1 MQLPIEVQAAGGAGA
16 SAEEKARQKADA
28 RIAKLKAKME
38 TKAEAERQRAEQKI
52 KADAEKQAAAD
63 IQQHAEAEAVQ
74 MPVSSPEMLVER
86 WVKDWAEKNVG
97 GYLSHYDVEFRPEN
111 GKGREG
117 WEAKRRS
124 RIGEAA
130 SIKVHVDNLKIER
143 QDELKATA
151 RFVETIEVGSYKK
164 TSQKQLLLVR
174 RDMDSDW
181 RIREEREE
189 TKAESSR
196 VKAEEIA
203 RLEAEANASKIKNS
217 EKNKAEVSFAY
228 APASKEQFD
237 GVDWSDQKFWLVEMP
252 DMLDRDAVTAAWRNL
267 RARFPKQME
276 NRAILPR
283 RQGVKGGAGEEPV
296 AQYQLFIAN
305 FPEKQVA
312 DELCAMLRVEQ
323 QRCSVVPS
331 QSLAGKDLLNATLA
345 SYKGSSNQ
353 NTQAGSETEA
363 ALLKPEQEAQVT
375 NEEKARQAAEARIAK
390 LKAAQEAKA
399 EMARQKAAQKAK
411 AEAEKQSAA
420 EEKARQEEEARVAKL
435 KAKEEAKAEAEKQDL
450 AESEA
455 AKLKTEQLVQAEA
468 EPARLNA
475 EQEAEEKARQAAE
488 ARIAKLKA
496 EQEAKAETVRQKA
509 AQKAKTEADKQAAA
523 EEKARQATEARVA
536 KLKAKA
542 EAARLKA
549 EQAAKA
555 QTEKQALAE
564 VRAEAARQKA
574 EQQAKVQAEKQAA
587 AEEEKA
593 RQEAEQAAKAQAEKQ
608 DLAEA
613 EAARLKTEQLV
624 QAEVEPARL
633 NVEQKTE
640 EKARQEAETR
650 VVKLKAKA
658 EAARLKAEQEAEARA
673 KKQAL
678 AEAKAEAARQKAEQQ
693 AKAVAEKQ
701 ALAEEKARQEAEV
714 KAAKLKVK
722 EEAKAEA
729 ARLKAEQTAKV
740 QMEKLAAAE
749 VKQAEQQA
757 QAVTEVEPVRLNVEQ
772 EAEEKARQVAEAK
785 IAKLKAREEA
795 KAEAARQKAEHE
807 AEVRAKKQALAED
820 KAETARQK
828 AAQKTKAAA
837 DKQAAAEAKRA
848 VKAEAVRLKAEL
860 EAHAV
865 AEEKVALL
873 KTGQEARAAVA
884 RADAENKGM
893 EEEHI
898 AAEARR
904 VAEAEAVRVNAE
916 KKARAD
922 TPVAAE
928 AETKAVK
935 PEVQKGVAE
944 DFAENVV
951 RLKAE
956 QKAKAEAQAATE
968 AKAAKL
974 KAARSDMLVDFV
986 QKAVLTNPDVLSR
999 WHTFKAAISETT
1011 AARGGYLPRVDM
1023 TVDRGRERGQ
1033 SQINNYTSNTENIT
1047 FTLTQMLYDGFAT
1060 RNEVSRLNNA
1070 QLARYYELLDAS
1082 ETAALEAA
1090 RVFYDVTR
1098 HRKLFE
1104 LTEDNYVRHRTAFEQ
1119 IKLKVEAGV
1128 GRRVD
1133 LEQAGGRLAL
1143 SESNLTVDNANVHD
1157 VSARFQRVI
1166 GELPPANLRKSPSQ
1180 GKLAKQ
1186 VLPNAAAAVLSVAV
1200 DYHPAILAAVE
1211 NVRSA
1216 RYDLYGRW
1224 AKYQPTVNLSIAQ
1237 THSKNLAGVDGAT
1250 GNATA
1255 KVTLNWNLFSGGSD
1269 SARSTQYAGR
1279 LDAARDLRDKAC
1291 RDIRMNLAIA
1301 YNDIWK
1307 LQEQLNYLDQHQ
1319 LSIEKARGAYQK
1331 QFDIGQRSLLDLLD
1345 TENELYQ
1352 AKRSYVNAEYDL
1364 AIAHTRTLAGMGR
1377 LVSSLGIAHLET
1389 AELPELLGISLDAPE
1404 SCPPEAPIA
1413 NNIRKD
1419 ELDARAIEEAKAAIE
1434 ATRAKAEAEKEKKEA
1449 EDKEFMMTPGE
1460 ARAAKLKEEQDA
1472 KAGGVEPARPK
1483 VEQEPEK
1490 KVKQAVEPKAAKKPK
1505 TAKVKEEI
1513 KVEATVSR
1521 VGQKAKAPSSP

>member
-1 MQLPIEVQAAGGAGA
+1 MKHIYRLALMFLAWILMGSSLAQESNIDASDRFFMQPPGEVKAAGEAEA
-16 SAEEKARQKADA
+16 FAEEKARQNADA
-28 RIAKLKAKME
+28 RIAKLRAKME
-38 TKAEAERQRAEQKI
+38 AKAEAARQRVEQKI
-52 KADAEKQAAAD
+52 KADTEKQAVAET
-63 IQQHAEAEAVQ
+63 QQHAEVEAVQ
-74 MPVSSPEMLVER
+74 MSASSPETLVER
-86 WVKDWAEKNVG
+86 WVKDWAGKNVE
-97 GYLSHYDVEFRPEN
+97 GYLSHYDIEFRPEN
-111 GKGREG
+111 GNDRER

-143 QDELKATA
+143 QGELKATA

-164 TSQKQLLLVR
+164 TSQKQLLLIR
-174 RDMDSDW
+174 RDTDGDW

-189 TKAESSR
+189 IKVGSSR

-203 RLEAEANASKIKNS
+203 RLEAEANAARIKTR
-217 EKNKAEVSFAY
+217 EKNKAEVSLVHAQ
-228 APASKEQFD
+228 ASEEQSD
-237 GVDWSDQKFWLVEMP
+237 GVDWSGRKFWLVEMP

-267 RARFPKQME
+267 RARFPKQLE
-276 NRAILPR
+276 NRTILPR
-283 RQGVKGGAGEEPV
+283 RQGVMRDAGEEPV
-296 AQYQLFIAN
+296 AQYQLFITN

-312 DELCAMLRVEQ
+312 DELCAMLRAEQ

-331 QSLAGKDLLNATLA
+331 QSLAGRDSLNATLA

-353 NTQAGSETEA
+353 NIQAEPETEA

-375 NEEKARQAAEARIAK
+375 NEEKARQTAEAK
-390 LKAAQEAKA
+390 
-399 EMARQKAAQKAK
+399 
-411 AEAEKQSAA
+411 
-420 EEKARQEEEARVAKL
+420 
-435 KAKEEAKAEAEKQDL
+435 
-450 AESEA
+450 
-455 AKLKTEQLVQAEA
+455 
-468 EPARLNA
+468 
-475 EQEAEEKARQAAE
+475 
-488 ARIAKLKA
+488 IAKLKA
-496 EQEAKAETVRQKA
+496 EQEAKAEAARQNAEQEAQAQADRQAPVVVESAPLKAAEIETTAEDLVRQEHVFYRLEK
-509 AQKAKTEADKQAAA
+509 QKAK
-523 EEKARQATEARVA
+523 
-536 KLKAKA
+536 
-542 EAARLKA
+542 
-549 EQAAKA
+549 
-555 QTEKQALAE
+555 
-564 VRAEAARQKA
+564 AEAARQKA

-587 AEEEKA
+587 AEE
-593 RQEAEQAAKAQAEKQ
+593 
-608 DLAEA
+608 
-613 EAARLKTEQLV
+613 
-624 QAEVEPARL
+624 
-633 NVEQKTE
+633 
-640 EKARQEAETR
+640 KARQEAETR
-650 VVKLKAKA
+650 VVKLKAKMEAKAEVARLKAEQAAKVQVEKLVAAEVNQAEQQTQAVTEVEPARLNVEREAEEKARQEA
-658 EAARLKAEQEAEARA
+658 EAKAEAEKQVAAEEKARQEAEARIAKLKAREEAKAEAVRLKAEQEAEARA
-673 KKQAL
+673 RKQAL

-693 AKAVAEKQ
+693 AKAEAEKQ
-701 ALAEEKARQEAEV
+701 VAAEEKARQEAEV
-714 KAAKLKVK
+714 KVVKLKAK
-722 EEAKAEA
+722 EEAKAEV
-729 ARLKAEQTAKV
+729 ARLKAERIAKAQV
-740 QMEKLAAAE
+740 EKLVAAE
-749 VKQAEQQA
+749 VNQADQQA
-757 QAVTEVEPVRLNVEQ
+757 QAVTEVEPARLNVER
-772 EAEEKARQVAEAK
+772 EAEEKARQEAEARV
-785 IAKLKAREEA
+785 AKLKARKEAKAEAVRLKAEQEAKVRAKKQALVEA
-795 KAEAARQKAEHE
+795 KAEAARQKAEQ
-807 AEVRAKKQALAED
+807 QA
-820 KAETARQK
+820 
-828 AAQKTKAAA
+828 KAAA
-837 DKQAAAEAKRA
+837 EKQAVAETKKLAKAAAARLKAEQKSQAQAEKQAAAEAKRA
-848 VKAEAVRLKAEL
+848 AEAEAVRLKAEL
-860 EAHAV
+860 EARVA

-873 KTGQEARAAVA
+873 KAEQEVQTVVA

-893 EEEHI
+893 DGGLA
-898 AAEARR
+898 AAEAKRA
-904 VAEAEAVRVNAE
+904 AETEAARVNAE
-916 KKARAD
+916 RNARTDAQAAAKTEIKAA
-922 TPVAAE
+922 
-928 AETKAVK
+928 KL
-935 PEVQKGVAE
+935 EVQKGVVE

-956 QKAKAEAQAATE
+956 QKTKADAQAATE
-968 AKAAKL
+968 AKVAKL

-999 WHTFKAAISETT
+999 WHTFKAAINETT

-1060 RNEVSRLNNA
+1060 RNEVGRLNNA

-1082 ETAALEAA
+1082 ETAALEAV

-1166 GELPPANLRKSPSQ
+1166 GELPPANLRKSLSQ
-1180 GKLAKQ
+1180 DKLAKQ
-1186 VLPNAAAAVLSVAV
+1186 ILPNAAAAVLSVAV

-1216 RYDLYGRW
+1216 RYDLHGRW

-1352 AKRSYVNAEYDL
+1352 AKRSYINAEYDL
-1364 AIAHTRTLAGMGR
+1364 AIAHARTLAGMGR

-1389 AELPELLGISLDAPE
+1389 ADLPELLGISSDAPE

-1449 EDKEFMMTPGE
+1449 EDKEFLMTPGE
-1460 ARAAKLKEEQDA
+1460 ARAEKLKEEQDA
-1472 KAGGVEPARPK
+1472 KAGGVEPVRPK

-1490 KVKQAVEPKAAKKPK
+1490 KAKQAVEPKTAKNPK
-1505 TAKVKEEI
+1505 TAKVKEEV
-1513 KVEATVSR
+1513 KVEAVVPK
-1521 VGQKAKAPSSP
+1521 VGQKAKASSSP